1 MWFFGR
7 LGFLSHDIHDGPMVG
22 KAPFLEAREKDQA
35 NQAARGPASPDP
47 AACGQRDAVAE
58 QPGELDF
65 TRDFT
70 WD

>member
-1 MWFFGR
+1 
-7 LGFLSHDIHDGPMVG
+7 MVD
-22 KAPFLEAREKDQA
+22 KAPFLGAREKDQA
-35 NQAARGPASPDP
+35 DQAARGPASPDP

-58 QPGELDF
+58 QPAGELDF

>member
-1 MWFFGR
+1 MVDKAQF
-7 LGFLSHDIHDGPMVG
+7 LG
-22 KAPFLEAREKDQA
+22 AREKDQA
-35 NQAARGPASPDP
+35 DQAARGPASPNP

-58 QPGELDF
+58 QPAGELDF